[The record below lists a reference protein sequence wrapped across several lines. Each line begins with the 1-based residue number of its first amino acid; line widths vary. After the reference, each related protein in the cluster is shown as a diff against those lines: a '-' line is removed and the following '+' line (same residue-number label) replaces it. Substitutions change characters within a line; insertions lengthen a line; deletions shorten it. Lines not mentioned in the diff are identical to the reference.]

1 MSGNAWHRRIP
12 FFLGLTILLGLIPAV
27 SLPPVP
33 DATYR
38 FPMAGSEFMLAG
50 TFGELR
56 ANHFHSGIDIKT
68 NGGIGQPL
76 LAVREGYVYRIKVS
90 PYGFGKAI
98 YLRHPDGEFSVYGHM
113 DGFTPAIEEF
123 VYQKQYASKQYE
135 QEIYLDEGQM
145 PVRQGEL
152 IGYSG
157 NSGYSHGP
165 HLHFEIRDPDE
176 RITNP
181 LRYYRP
187 FVADHKRPELTGIA
201 FEPMDIDSRAN
212 GRFKKLEIK
221 PVGSDGDYHVIDV
234 VRLQGRV
241 GLEYDG
247 FDQLDGAANSCGIN
261 YAKLYLDEQLIY
273 DFALDKFSFDDKRYI
288 NVHFD
293 YQHFKETGRRYQ
305 RSYIEPGN
313 QLTCFPERK
322 LTGLIELQDDHVHAL
337 RLELA
342 DGYRNT
348 STLRVNVQRGGADPL
363 PSSLKGGQ
371 GQSLKASTRRHVC
384 MMRLSKPVTRQL
396 DGLEVAHLD
405 GSKQLLRPAYLDGD
419 DLIYLLDLKQANPPI
434 FVSDPIAGHKV
445 DFTIR
450 QVVSNAQDNLVQ
462 EGEMQIFLP
471 TGCVFDSLPLHIKRR
486 PGASS
491 SYTDQY
497 EIGDQDQPLFK
508 PFVMNFVPS
517 RVGDRSH
524 MVVARRQ
531 GSAWVYVG
539 REHREDGGIQAS
551 ASDFGTFCVMADSV
565 SPKVKPL
572 NFKEGA
578 TIAEN
583 QKTIS
588 LSITDEFSGINS
600 QKIHCTIDGNWEL
613 FAYDA
618 KSGSI
623 THTLRT
629 RPGGRQHTL
638 QVMAFDNANNLAQ
651 AVFTITY

>member
-1 MSGNAWHRRIP
+1 
-12 FFLGLTILLGLIPAV
+12 
-27 SLPPVP
+27 
-33 DATYR
+33 
-38 FPMAGSEFMLAG
+38 MAGSEFMLAG

-76 LAVREGYVYRIKVS
+76 LAVRDGYIYRIKVS

-98 YLRHPDGEFSVYGHM
+98 YLRHADGEFSVYGHM

-157 NSGYSHGP
+157 NSGFSHGP

-176 RITNP
+176 HITNP
-181 LRYYRP
+181 LRYYQSL
-187 FVADHKRPELTGIA
+187 VSDHKRPELTGIA
-201 FEPMDIDSRAN
+201 FEPITVGSRAN
-212 GRFKKLEIK
+212 GRFQKLEIK
-221 PVGSDGDYHVIDV
+221 PEGSNGDYHVIDV
-234 VRLQGRV
+234 VRLQGKV

-288 NVHFD
+288 NVHLD
-293 YQHFKETGRRYQ
+293 YQHLKATGRRYQ

-313 QLTCFPERK
+313 QLTCYPDPK
-322 LTGLIELQDDHVHAL
+322 LTGMIDLQDDAVHAL

-348 STLRVNVQRGGADPL
+348 TTLRVNVQRGGADPL
-363 PSSLKGGQ
+363 PSSLNGGQ
-371 GQSLKASTRRHVC
+371 GQSLKSSSRRNVC
-384 MMRLSKPVTRQL
+384 ILRLSKPVTRQL
-396 DGLEVAHLD
+396 GGLEVAHLD
-405 GSKQLLRPAYLDGD
+405 GKTEQLLPAYLDGE
-419 DLIYLLDLKQANPPI
+419 DLIYLLDLKQTNPPI
-434 FVSDPIAGHKV
+434 FVHDPLAGHKV
-445 DFTIR
+445 DFNIR
-450 QVVSNAQDNLVQ
+450 QVVSSSHDNLVKEDEVQ
-462 EGEMQIFLP
+462 LFLP
-471 TGCVFDSLPLHIKRR
+471 AGCVFDSLPLHVKRR

-508 PFVMNFVPS
+508 PFVLNFAP
-517 RVGDRSH
+517 RKAGDMSH

-531 GSAWVYVG
+531 GGTWVYVG
-539 REHREDGGIQAS
+539 REPRDDGGIQAS
-551 ASDFGTFCVMADSV
+551 ASDFGTFCVMADSIG
-565 SPKVKPL
+565 PKVKPV

-578 TIAEN
+578 SIPEN

-588 LSITDEFSGINS
+588 LSISDEFSGINS
-600 QKIHCTIDGNWEL
+600 EKILCTIDGNWEL

-618 KSGSI
+618 KNATI

-629 RPGGRQHTL
+629 RPGGQQHRL
-638 QVMAFDNANNLAQ
+638 QVMAFDNANNLTQ
-651 AVFTITY
+651 VVFTITY